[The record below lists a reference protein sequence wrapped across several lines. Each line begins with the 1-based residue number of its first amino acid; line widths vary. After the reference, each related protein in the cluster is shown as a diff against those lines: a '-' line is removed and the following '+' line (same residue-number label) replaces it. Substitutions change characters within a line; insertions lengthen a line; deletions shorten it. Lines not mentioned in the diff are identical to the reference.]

1 MIELV
6 ELVYLWIDGTMSLNI
21 YHLCSRIASAGTLR
35 IERCVP
41 RSSLIPSFVWVPS
54 PFDGPQILCGGFHSH
69 GGTPIAGWLLE
80 KIPNSNGWL
89 GVHDSANLHVCFL
102 IPSTV
107 MTPKIWWMW
116 YIFKGDF
123 LIPPWIDGDP
133 LLVVIF
139 LTFPPDPGAYLLDEE
154 VISSLSLHVDGS
166 FFEWWE
172 FQRKVPI
179 QCHISHHGTLSTWK
193 NSVWNS

>member
-123 LIPPWIDGDP
+123 LIPPGSMVIHYWWWFFWP
-133 LLVVIF
+133 FLLI
-139 LTFPPDPGAYLLDEE
+139 LAHIYSTKK
-154 VISSLSLHVDGS
+154 SSPVYPSM
-166 FFEWWE
+166 
-172 FQRKVPI
+172 
-179 QCHISHHGTLSTWK
+179 
-193 NSVWNS
+193 